1 MNKNLKLLEEVLD
14 SGNKLLLEQLRVT
27 EGWTDD
33 DIKETVKK
41 RLRVTCQKLESKNR
55 IYSIDELED
64 MLGDEGYDD

>member
-1 MNKNLKLLEEVLD
+1 MDKNLKLLEEVLD

-41 RLRVTCQKLESKNR
+41 RLRVTCQKLESKHR

-64 MLGDEGYDD
+64 MLGDDGYDD

>member
-1 MNKNLKLLEEVLD
+1 MDKNLKLLEEVLD

-64 MLGDEGYDD
+64 MLGDDGYDD

>member
-1 MNKNLKLLEEVLD
+1 MDKNLKLLEEVLD
-14 SGNKLLLEQLRVT
+14 SGNKLLLEQLRVA

-33 DIKETVKK
+33 DIRETVKK

-64 MLGDEGYDD
+64 MLGDDGYDD

>member
-64 MLGDEGYDD
+64 MLGDDGYDD